1 MKHYVFKMLTLVA
14 MMLCISNV
22 SAIKLIKVAEKVIT
36 IDGEKYY
43 SVTEGYKRRDTLS
56 VWKPFGG
63 KFKNFDVYDEKE
75 ERYEYI
81 ISVDSFDIN
90 LDTIVVNK
98 ILGRESIYSDY
109 RACPVVRIE
118 KDGKSSSVSKDE
130 YQKIQRNKRLIKEAY
145 QRKKYS
151 WVDSLKLAK
160 ENLLIDSIQKKKIE
174 LIAVAPFRMNIN
186 NKCCFLTKRRGEQ
199 YKNTEWEPFCGEFDK
214 PFYYEEG
221 KEFTLHAQSFDPK
234 ADTIHL
240 IRCISSD
247 SSIGY
252 RKQLLKGALSQKS
265 NYLRVRVDGKLYY
278 WTGRD
283 YEFEAVED
291 VYNK

>member
-1 MKHYVFKMLTLVA
+1 MKHNILKILSLVG

-174 LIAVAPFRMNIN
+174 LISVAPFLMYVNK
-186 NKCCFLTKRRGEQ
+186 KCCFLTKRRGDR
-199 YKNTEWEPFCGEFDK
+199 YKNTEWEPFCGEFSK
-214 PFYYEEG
+214 PFYYERN
-221 KEFTLHAQSFDPK
+221 KEFSLLVKNYDPK
-234 ADTIHL
+234 ADTIQV

-247 SSIGY
+247 SSIAF
-252 RKQLLKGALSQKS
+252 RKLQLKRALSDKS